1 MVVLRKDR
9 TKLPVNIFLDD
20 EGRWM
25 QSGHLNLIKFQPD
38 TGERA
43 DSSRMVSL
51 SIEDEPRIL
60 DGKDFI
66 KITPSQFE
74 EVKQFVRNNK
84 DLILRLGRQE
94 IDIGEFISEM
104 KLNN

>member
-1 MVVLRKDR
+1 MVVLRKNR

-25 QSGHLNLIKFQPD
+25 QSGHLNLIKFQLD